1 MNLSN
6 PKWILLFASLILSI
20 PLFSQKLSVYGSVK
34 DALTGENLI
43 GAIIQ
48 IKETNQVVVANNYG
62 FYSISLNAGKG
73 TIVCSYLGYSAFTKF
88 VEIEKT
94 TKFDLELSPKIN
106 SLNEVTILGNKSI
119 INSTSV
125 SKNVIGINRIKTI
138 PSMTGEPDVLKSLQ
152 LLPGVQTAGEGSTN
166 LSVRGG
172 SFDQNLIILD
182 EAPVYNPSHAL
193 GFFSTFNT
201 DALNNVS
208 FYKGAYPAQ
217 YGGRL
222 SSIVDITMKEGNYKK
237 YASNVSIGLLASK
250 VTLEGPIVKDKASFI
265 VSGRY
270 SYAGQTLNL
279 LAGKLGRDALGIH
292 GLRNFSDQNKISFYD
307 LNAKLNYK
315 INDQNHIYLST
326 YAGGDQFYSYSLN
339 NDNSLAWGN
348 ATATL
353 RWNHI
358 FNSSLFS
365 NFTGYYSNYNYSYS
379 IKDNLKN
386 FIWKSNIQEGGLKA
400 DFSAYLNSSNQ
411 VKFGAAAVY
420 HYFEPGNIIPASDQS
435 SVKPFSLSTKNAV
448 EISAYLSNEQKISEK
463 LSLDYGLRY
472 AGFINIGPDTVFQ
485 YNEEKT
491 QITDFESYDKGE
503 VVQFYQSLEPRI
515 SARYLLGKRN
525 SIKLAYGRTTQFLH
539 LLSNSSLGLPTD
551 VWMPPDKDIRPQS
564 SDQIVFGYY
573 QSFNNNKYEFTSE
586 VYYKTLRNIID
597 FKDNANLFLNK
608 HIDTQILSGDGYS
621 YGNEYMLEKK
631 TGNLTGWI
639 AYTFSKTQYQIDGV
653 NNNNYFS
660 PRWDIRH
667 NLSITGNYL
676 INPRWSV
683 ASTFKFTSGG
693 FITVPKGSFVYN
705 GASFAFYSERNGYQ
719 MEPYHRL
726 DVSFTYKSRK
736 NDTRNWKSE
745 WVFGVYNIYGR
756 KNIYTLFAR
765 QEGYNLTSTMFNK
778 MYLFG
783 IVPSITYN
791 LKF

>member
-1 MNLSN
+1 MSRLN
-6 PKWILLFASLILSI
+6 PKWILLFVCMILSSS
-20 PLFSQKLSVYGSVK
+20 LFSQKTSLYGSVK

-43 GAIIQ
+43 GAVIQ
-48 IKETNQVVVANNYG
+48 IKEPNQVVVANNYG
-62 FYSISLNAGKG
+62 FYSISLLSGKC
-73 TIVCSYLGYSAFTKF
+73 TIVCSYLGYSPLTKF
-88 VEIEKT
+88 VEIGKN
-94 TKFDLELSPKIN
+94 TKLDLELSPRNN
-106 SLNEVTILGNKSI
+106 SLKEVTILGNKST

-125 SKNVIGINRIKTI
+125 SKNVMGINQIKAIT
-138 PSMTGEPDVLKSLQ
+138 SMTGEPDVLKSLQ

-208 FYKGAYPAQ
+208 FYKGAFPAQ

-270 SYAGQTLNL
+270 CYAGQVVNLGGMFGQEVLHIPALN
-279 LAGKLGRDALGIH
+279 
-292 GLRNFSDQNKISFYD
+292 NFDNKNKINFYD
-307 LNAKLNYK
+307 LNAKLNYR
-315 INDQNHIYLST
+315 INDKNHIYLST

-339 NDNSLAWGN
+339 NDNSLEWGN

-379 IKDNLKN
+379 INDDLKN
-386 FIWKSNIQEGGLKA
+386 FIWKSNIQEAGLKA
-400 DFSAYLNSSNQ
+400 DFSDYLNSSSQ
-411 VKFGAAAVY
+411 VRFGAAAIY
-420 HYFEPGNIIPASDQS
+420 HYFEPGNIMPESDHS
-435 SVKPFSLSTKNAV
+435 SVKTFSLSTKNAV
-448 EISAYLSNEQKISEK
+448 EISAYLSNEQKISDK

-472 AGFINIGPDTVFQ
+472 AGFINVGPDTVFQ

-491 QITDFESYDKGE
+491 QVTDFESYDNGE
-503 VVQFYQSLEPRI
+503 VVHFYQSLEPRI

-525 SIKLAYGRTTQFLH
+525 SVKLAYGRTTQFLH

-551 VWMPPDKDIRPQS
+551 VWMPPDQTIRPQS
-564 SDQIVFGYY
+564 SNQYVLGYY
-573 QSFNNNKYEFTSE
+573 QSFSNNKYEFTTE
-586 VYYKTLRNIID
+586 VYYKTLKNIID
-597 FKDNANLFLNK
+597 FKDNANLFINK
-608 HIDTQILSGDGYS
+608 HIDTQILCGDGYS

-631 TGNLTGWI
+631 TGDLTGWI
-639 AYTFSKTQYQIDGV
+639 AYTFSKTQYQIDGI

-667 NLSITGNYL
+667 NLSITGNYEF
-676 INPRWSV
+676 NSRWSV
-683 ASTFKFTSGG
+683 SSTFKFTSGG
-693 FITVPKGSFVYN
+693 FVTIPEGSFMYN
-705 GASFAFYSERNGYQ
+705 GSSFTFYSERNGYQ
-719 MEPYHRL
+719 LEPYHRL
-726 DVSFTYKSRK
+726 DFSCTYRSRK
-736 NDTRNWKSE
+736 NDNRNWKSE
-745 WVFGVYNIYGR
+745 WVFGIYNVYGR
-756 KNIYTLFAR
+756 ENIYTLFAR
-765 QEGYNLTSTMFNK
+765 QESSLDSNQFTK

-783 IVPSITYN
+783 TVPSLTYN